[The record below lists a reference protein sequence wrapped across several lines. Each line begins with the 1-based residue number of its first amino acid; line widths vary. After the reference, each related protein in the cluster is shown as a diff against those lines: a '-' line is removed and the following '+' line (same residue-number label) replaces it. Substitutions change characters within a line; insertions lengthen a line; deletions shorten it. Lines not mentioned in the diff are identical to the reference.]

1 MKEEQY
7 TEKQQENKKEDKKA
21 LKKFLFTL
29 LLSLV
34 VGFIAGF
41 LSAFIKDNWTMQVS
55 ESIKDIGRIVAIY
68 GGYIVTVI
76 FLLISVILYRK
87 TRKQFLVWDGENEE
101 IYNQMDI
108 RLSYVAW
115 FSQLIMIFSY
125 FFIGTGA
132 YVQLGNKEAV
142 KEMLDTNFIGWI
154 LTLLSVL
161 GSMLFSLVV
170 SMILSQKVVNFTKEL
185 NPEKQGSVY
194 DMNFGRKWIGSF
206 DEAEKFVTY
215 KSSYTAMKATSY
227 TCMGLWL
234 VCLIGMIS
242 FNFGVLP
249 LVMVVVIWLVQ
260 TSTYCLQAIYYGKH
274 PLEVMK

>member
-1 MKEEQY
+1 MKEEQLIK
-7 TEKQQENKKEDKKA
+7 KQQENKKEDKKA
-21 LKKFLFTL
+21 LKKYLFIL
-29 LLSLV
+29 LISV
-34 VGFIAGF
+34 MVGFVMGF
-41 LSAFIKDNWTMQVS
+41 LSAFLRDIWTVEAS
-55 ESIKDIGRIVAIY
+55 ESIKNVARILAVY
-68 GGYIVTVI
+68 GGYVVTI
-76 FLLISVILYRK
+76 ILLLISVLIYRK
-87 TRKQFLVWDGENEE
+87 TKQQFLAWDGENEE
-101 IYNQMDI
+101 IYNQMDV

-142 KEMLDTNFIGWI
+142 KEMLDTNFIGWVFN
-154 LTLLSVL
+154 LVSVL
-161 GSMLFSLVV
+161 GSMLISLVV

-185 NPEKQGSVY
+185 NPEKHGSVY
-194 DMNFGRKWIGSF
+194 DVNFGKKWMSSF

-234 VCLIGMIS
+234 FCLIGMIS
-242 FNFGVLP
+242 FDFGILP
-249 LVMVVVIWLVQ
+249 LVMVVAIWLVQ

>member
-1 MKEEQY
+1 MKEEQLI
-7 TEKQQENKKEDKKA
+7 EKQQENKQEDKKA
-21 LKKFLFTL
+21 LKKYLFTL
-29 LLSLV
+29 LLS
-34 VGFIAGF
+34 FIIGF
-41 LSAFIKDNWTMQVS
+41 LSGFIRDIWTIKAS
-55 ESIKDIGRIVAIY
+55 ESIKNIGRIFAVY
-68 GGYIVTVI
+68 GGYIVTAI
-76 FLLISVILYRK
+76 LLLISVLLYRK
-87 TRKQFLVWDGENEE
+87 TRKQFLAWDGENED

-132 YVQLGNKEAV
+132 YVQLENKEAV
-142 KEMLDTNFIGWI
+142 KEMLDTNFIGWVF
-154 LTLLSVL
+154 TLVSVL
-161 GSMLFSLVV
+161 GSMLISLGV

-194 DMNFGRKWIGSF
+194 DVNFGKKWMSSF

-234 VCLIGMIS
+234 FCLVGMLS
-242 FNFGVLP
+242 FDFGVLP
-249 LVMVVVIWLVQ
+249 LVMVVAIWLVQ

-274 PLEVMK
+274 PSEVMK

>member
-1 MKEEQY
+1 MNEEQLI
-7 TEKQQENKKEDKKA
+7 EKQEENKKEDKKA

-34 VGFIAGF
+34 VGFIVGFFSGF
-41 LSAFIKDNWTMQVS
+41 LRDIWTIKAS
-55 ESIKDIGRIVAIY
+55 ESIKNVGRIFAIY

-76 FLLISVILYRK
+76 FLIISIVLYRK
-87 TRKQFLVWDGENEE
+87 TRKQFLAWDGEDEE
-101 IYNQMDI
+101 IYNQMDV

-115 FSQLIMIFSY
+115 FSQLIMIFGY

-142 KEMLDTNFIGWI
+142 KEMLETNLIGW
-154 LTLLSVL
+154 LFTLLSVI

-170 SMILSQKVVNFTKEL
+170 SMVLQQKAVNFTKEL

-194 DMNFGRKWIGSF
+194 DVNFGKKWIGSF
-206 DEAEKFVTY
+206 DEAERFITY
-215 KSSYTAMKATSY
+215 KASYSAMKATSSA
-227 TCMGLWL
+227 CIILWL
-234 VCLIGMIS
+234 FCLVGMIS
-242 FNFGVLP
+242 FDFGVLP

-260 TSTYCLQAIYYGKH
+260 TSAYCLQAIYYGKH
-274 PLEVMK
+274 PYEVMK

>member
-1 MKEEQY
+1 MKEEQLI
-7 TEKQQENKKEDKKA
+7 EKQQENKKEDKKA
-21 LKKFLFTL
+21 LKKYLFTL

-34 VGFIAGF
+34 IGFIVGFF
-41 LSAFIKDNWTMQVS
+41 SAFIKDNWTIKLS
-55 ESIKDIGRIVAIY
+55 ESIKNIGRIFAVY
-68 GGYIVTVI
+68 GGYIVTAI
-76 FLLISVILYRK
+76 LLLISVLLYRK
-87 TRKQFLVWDGENEE
+87 TRKQFLTWDGENED
-101 IYNQMDI
+101 IYNQMDV

-142 KEMLDTNFIGWI
+142 KEMLNTNFIGWVF
-154 LTLLSVL
+154 TLVSVL
-161 GSMLFSLVV
+161 GSMLVSLVV

-194 DMNFGRKWIGSF
+194 DVNFGKKWMGSF

-234 VCLIGMIS
+234 FCLVGMIS
-242 FNFGVLP
+242 FDFGVIP
-249 LVMVVVIWLVQ
+249 LMMVVAIWLVQ
-260 TSTYCLQAIYYGKH
+260 TSVYCLQAIYYGKH